1 MHGWI
6 RIAWNGL
13 GSGLMRLRLYVTVC
27 ALRQLKNTSD
37 TVCLL
42 ITWVGLM
49 WCIWF
54 PFPGSLYV
62 LFCRYLGY
70 FAMRALPWCLLVFSF
85 FLNKTNIIMNTNY
98 IIILSPDYN

>member
-13 GSGLMRLRLYVTVC
+13 GGGLMRLRLYVT
-27 ALRQLKNTSD
+27 RMRIETIENTSD
-37 TVCLL
+37 TICLL

-62 LFCRYLGY
+62 FFCRYLGY
-70 FAMRALPWCLLVFSF
+70 VAMRARYPVLVFTCLF
-85 FLNKTNIIMNTNY
+85 FFFPSIKQI
-98 IIILSPDYN
+98 S